1 MDNFTTCVPEAMSRE
16 AFVGHFKDIYEHSPW
31 VAERVFE
38 RGLSGDVA
46 SKQALAQ
53 AFAEEMLA
61 ATKDEQLALIKA
73 HPDLAGKA
81 AIAGTLTAASTS
93 EQAGAGIQYCTDSEF
108 AEFNKLNAAYKE
120 KFGFPFIKAVKGS
133 NRHAILAAF
142 KQRIKHDKETEF
154 RQALIEINKIASFR
168 LADM

>member
-16 AFVGHFKDIYEHSPW
+16 VFVGHFKDIYEHSPW

-38 RGLSGDVA
+38 RGLSGGDV
-46 SKQALAQ
+46 SKQALAK

>member
-1 MDNFTTCVPEAMSRE
+1 MDNFTTCVPEPMSRE
-16 AFVGHFKDIYEHSPW
+16 EFVGHFKDIYEHSPW

-38 RGLSGDVA
+38 RGLSGAVA

-142 KQRIKHDKETEF
+142 KQRIEHDKETEF

>member
-1 MDNFTTCVPEAMSRE
+1 MHQLEPAPHQMSK
-16 AFVGHFKDIYEHSPW
+16 ADFITAYGSIYEHSPW

-38 RGLSGDVA
+38 RGLSDDVA
-46 SKQALAQ
+46 SKQALTQ

-61 ATKDEQLALIKA
+61 ASKDEQLALIKA

-142 KQRIKHDKETEF
+142 KQRIEHDKETEF